1 MFCLFIKKN
10 FYSFK
15 VLKNQAIQ
23 QSKYLNQSYK
33 IECVA
38 ILKKDVLLTYLNM
51 MFNTFLSLPNRKD
64 AYRILN

>member
-1 MFCLFIKKN
+1 MFCLFIKKH

-33 IECVA
+33 IGCVA